1 MVCHNALDDLF
12 VKAVNE
18 LGDGV
23 TPKEI
28 IEVMNKNGDR
38 DVLMGGQVLS
48 RKHLESH
55 LQRHKKKEKNKQENT
70 TPSLLALCF
79 TIWFLLVL
87 PHQHSH
93 FPPLSSLFLGNLHDL
108 KMSAPV
114 DHTEQHVEAIPQST
128 ATPNWTNNISD
139 IKTVKVSNLSLA
151 TSEINLREFFSSSG
165 DIQHVEMKRENESTQ
180 VAYVTFKESH
190 GADTASLLTG
200 AKIADQHVSITLVE
214 HYQLPQG
221 DLPSNPDKRQPAA
234 VLKKA
239 EDVASL
245 VLTKSLTIGKDALNK
260 AKSFDERH
268 QLISNASATVAS
280 IDQKIGITDKLSIGT
295 AIVNEKVR
303 EMDGKFQ
310 VSEKAKSALAVAG
323 PKASN
328 AVSAVM
334 SNPYVSTGASY
345 LSRTFSAVAKV
356 AGDVGTMTKEKPMAV
371 ARIELNSSNSLHSH
385 RI

>member
-1 MVCHNALDDLF
+1 
-12 VKAVNE
+12 
-18 LGDGV
+18 
-23 TPKEI
+23 
-28 IEVMNKNGDR
+28 
-38 DVLMGGQVLS
+38 
-48 RKHLESH
+48 
-55 LQRHKKKEKNKQENT
+55 
-70 TPSLLALCF
+70 
-79 TIWFLLVL
+79 
-87 PHQHSH
+87 
-93 FPPLSSLFLGNLHDL
+93 
-108 KMSAPV
+108 MSAPL

-151 TSEINLREFFSSSG
+151 TSEINIREFFSSSG

-180 VAYVTFKESH
+180 VAYVTFKESQ

-221 DLPSNPDKRQPAA
+221 ALPSNPDKRQPAA

-245 VLTKSLTIGKDALNK
+245 VLSKSFTIGKDALNK

-268 QLISNASATVAS
+268 QLTSNASATVAS

-303 EMDGKFQ
+303 EMDGRFQ

-356 AGDVGTMTKEKPMAV
+356 AGDVGTMTKEKVSQADGGKKETIHKEEIDDVPV
-371 ARIELNSSNSLHSH
+371 NSAHGSYRN
-385 RI
+385 